1 MVMVMFY
8 LAMEEHVWILMSALV
23 VHTIVSSC
31 ALTHKEDSY
40 VNVIRDFNLTKIV
53 ELVQVRFK
61 NL

>member
-8 LAMEEHVWILMSALV
+8 LAMEEHVRILMSALV
-23 VHTIVSSC
+23 VHTIVSRC